1 MEVSLALKIRENQK
15 LHDFL
20 KKNSQYYVLLNRK
33 PEFYEELLKTYKK
46 LNREEKR
53 RIWLS
58 IIDKIYID
66 TNYDIKII
74 FL

>member
-46 LNREEKR
+46 YNREKKKKKVMDAIDNAEM
-53 RIWLS
+53 ISS
-58 IIDKIYID
+58 IIKIME
-66 TNYDIKII
+66 
-74 FL
+74 